1 MAGHLLP
8 TRGCEPVAS
17 TSNQAESRLGRKTY
31 FRTPPG
37 GCGTAK
43 QKLALVSPRG
53 GTGVFKEGAQLVI
66 SFAFE
71 TIGAR
76 RLGTRAAIKH
86 AHSADVLRTLGVVPA
101 GMRRKSYLP
110 NRGYLDQL
118 LWTNLDDHW
127 QAKVIWG
134 GGKLH

>member
-1 MAGHLLP
+1 M
-8 TRGCEPVAS
+8 
-17 TSNQAESRLGRKTY
+17 
-31 FRTPPG
+31 
-37 GCGTAK
+37 
-43 QKLALVSPRG
+43 
-53 GTGVFKEGAQLVI
+53 FKEGAQLVI

-76 RLGTRAAIKH
+76 QLEARAARKNARRAEAVI
-86 AHSADVLRTLGVVPA
+86 TLGVVPV
-101 GMRRKSYLP
+101 GMPRKSYLP

-118 LWTNLDDHW
+118 LWTILDDHW